1 MKVPRL
7 PGTVKPAAGDDAVAL
22 EGFVVRSHPLLRKA
36 GHNRSLIAGATI
48 IGILVLMAILA
59 PWIERYDPLE
69 QNLQQVLALPSW
81 EHWLGTDQLG
91 RDVWSRLIWAGRFD
105 LATGFLVVL
114 VPIVVGTII
123 GTLAGYYRGW
133 LDTVLSRIIDVVMAF
148 PYYVLVI
155 TLVFAVG
162 KGVRGIFIAFALTD
176 WVTYARTVR
185 STTLVTRGL
194 GWSAAAKG
202 GGLSDARILG
212 RHILPNTITQ
222 VIVYAMSDIV
232 YVILAVVT
240 LGYLGLGIQ
249 APQPDWGSMIFD
261 GQAFMTTRWWISTIP
276 GLMVVVTGIGLSL
289 LGDGLA
295 DVLRPE

>member
-1 MKVPRL
+1 MSTRSV
-7 PGTVKPAAGDDAVAL
+7 GGAGGGDQTVAL
-22 EGFVVRSHPLLRKA
+22 EGLVVRSHPMLRKA
-36 GHNRSLIAGATI
+36 AHNRSLIAGAA
-48 IGILVLMAILA
+48 VLGTLITLALLA
-59 PWIERYDPLE
+59 PWIDRYPPLQ
-69 QNLQQVLALPSW
+69 QNLTEILQNPSW
-81 EHWLGTDQLG
+81 QHWLGTDQLG
-91 RDVWSRLIWAGRFD
+91 RDVWSRLLWAGRFD

-114 VPIVVGTII
+114 IPITVGTII
-123 GTLAGYYRGW
+123 GTLAGYYKGW
-133 LDTVLSRIIDVVMAF
+133 ADTVLSRIIDVVMAF
-148 PYYVLVI
+148 PYYVLII

-162 KGVRGIFIAFALTD
+162 KGIQGIFIAFALTD

-185 STTLVTRGL
+185 SSTLVVGRL

-202 GGLSDARILG
+202 GGLSDGRILT
-212 RHILPNTITQ
+212 RHVLPNTITQ
-222 VIVYAMSDIV
+222 AIVYATSDIV

-261 GQAFMTTRWWISTIP
+261 GQAFMTTKWWLATIP
-276 GLMVVVTGIGLSL
+276 GLCVVATGIGLSL

>member
-1 MKVPRL
+1 MSLRRKK
-7 PGTVKPAAGDDAVAL
+7 GAAEGQEAVAL

-36 GHNRSLIAGATI
+36 RRNRSLILGGTI
-48 IGILVLMAILA
+48 TGTLIMLALLA
-59 PWIERYDPLE
+59 PWIDRYDPLE
-69 QNLQQVLALPSW
+69 QNLTQILQTPSW

-91 RDVWSRLIWAGRFD
+91 RDVWSRLLWGGRFD
-105 LATGFLVVL
+105 LATGFGVVL
-114 VPIVVGTII
+114 IPITIGTII
-123 GTLAGYYRGW
+123 GSLSGYYKGW

-148 PYYVLVI
+148 PYYVLII

-162 KGVRGIFIAFALTD
+162 KGIRGIFIAFALTD

-185 STTLVTRGL
+185 STTLVVGRL

-202 GGLSDARILG
+202 GGLSDGRILT

-222 VIVYAMSDIV
+222 AIVYAMSDIV

-261 GQAFMTTRWWISTIP
+261 GQAFMTTRWWLSTIP
-276 GLMVVVTGIGLSL
+276 GLCVVVTGIGLSL